1 MYLVLFCHGNSKAN
15 AFARENVELRRRRK
29 MSFDEGSR
37 ESDKAVCVW
46 RICPIHLGHQ
56 KVLDAMIKKFGIKN
70 CLLVIGSSNAPLT
83 MRNFFSYVERKGFVE
98 TIYPDLQVVPISDYP
113 TDSEWLQA
121 LDDILRF
128 GGLSPK
134 EVTFFGGCAE
144 DIEFFL
150 EVGRKHE
157 IMNRFDG
164 STPKISATEVR
175 DALIQGRPLDGLL
188 DPRIVDGV
196 RGAFKGKCERFKK
209 M

>member
-1 MYLVLFCHGNSKAN
+1 
-15 AFARENVELRRRRK
+15 
-29 MSFDEGSR
+29 MSFNEGSR

-46 RICPIHLGHQ
+46 RVCPLHLGHQ
-56 KVLDAMIKKFGIKN
+56 AVLDAMIKKFGIKN

-83 MRNFFSYVERKGFVE
+83 MRNLFSYAERKGFVE
-98 TIYPDLQVVPISDYP
+98 KIYPDLRVVPISDYP
-113 TDSEWLQA
+113 TDAEWILA
-121 LDDILRF
+121 LDDVLQF
-128 GGLSPK
+128 GGLDPR

-150 EVGRKHE
+150 EAGRKCE

-175 DALIQGRPLDGLL
+175 DALVEGRSLDGLL
-188 DPRIVDGV
+188 DLRIVKDV
-196 RGAFKGKCERFKK
+196 KEAFKGKWERFKK